1 MDSVD
6 VLLLEHSIIRLKSK
20 ELSEIKN
27 ALDGFIPFN
36 EFVINCHAK
45 HEDEIVF
52 PILMK
57 KEEDDQEFIKYVK
70 RISADHKLIATLG
83 GNIEKWINE
92 KNFEMLERRIPLYF
106 KTLLEHNL
114 NEEKDIFV
122 RWKPEYAVPFKHII
136 NSFGAEKYRSIT
148 GASDEM
154 ILKYYL

>member
-1 MDSVD
+1 MDSID
-6 VLLLEHSIIRLKSK
+6 VLLFEHSVIRLKSK

-27 ALDGFIPFN
+27 AVDGFIPLN
-36 EFVINCHAK
+36 DFVINCHAK

-57 KEEDDQEFIKYVK
+57 KEENDPEFVKYVK

-83 GNIEKWINE
+83 DNIERWINE

-122 RWKPEYAVPFKHII
+122 RWNPEYAASFKHII
-136 NSFGAEKYRSIT
+136 ISFGTEKYRLIT

-154 ILKYYL
+154 ISKYYL